1 MNFIKS
7 LSIGLIAMT
16 AILSISSCTEEPP
29 VGLFVETLEPLLDT
43 CYLETA
49 AIPEPK
55 NTLVYD
61 ITGVR
66 CSNCPKA
73 AEQAKTILDANN
85 GRVSVIALYADIPGL
100 GALTEAWDGF
110 PVLNSVDAQ
119 QIIASL
125 GNPGS
130 LPTGCVDQIEVNN
143 NRMVPFTKWSAEVS
157 KRLALPTPV
166 NLEITATYDPST
178 KAIRVNTKSLFTEVV
193 TDSMDI
199 FVGLTEN
206 DIESKQ
212 SENRVSSG
220 HVDDYKHEHV
230 LRKLLTGSSGSE
242 IKNTKKCDLLAGT
255 VVEKQFSII
264 KDDAWK
270 VPAMHAVVW
279 IVSRTTKE
287 VVHVK
292 EVSVK

>member
-178 KAIRVNTKSLFTEVV
+178 KAIRVNTKSHFTEVV

-287 VVHVK
+287 VVHIK